1 MQNSMTYFQ
10 RFRNFVIAL
19 SGAHAETLKLVPS
32 ERPRFESLGWS
43 ILITSGLAAVSMW
56 FALATTLSVNGIA
69 AVPIAL
75 LWGLVIMGID
85 RWLVTSMPIDS
96 TRKFALAAP
105 RVVLALLLGTLI
117 STPLVLRI
125 FQAEINA
132 QIATMQQNNYSA
144 FLKQQQ
150 RSQVAQQ
157 VSTYS
162 NELEYLNNVISS
174 KGAVTPN
181 FSSDPQI
188 VTYTKQLTSLQS
200 QLATWSQAESQ
211 ALKEYSCQK
220 YGGADCPKAGI
231 GPAAKASLS
240 SYNQARAQVSNIQ
253 GEIDQVQ
260 QQIKARDTALTSTTA
275 SAAQI
280 RLQQA
285 VAQKPVVEN
294 EYQTAV
300 QRQNQLQASFYAQNQ
315 ASHGLLTRLEALS
328 ELSDSNMTVAIAR
341 LLLFLL
347 FLVIECLPVTVK
359 LLQQPGH
366 YEEALARAKEAE
378 KCDVEE
384 YYGDGDS
391 SGTDVGYGVPAFAAP
406 APAAGPAAAEPAP
419 VRSEPLEETR
429 RERRERQVAERQA
442 EQAERQAEDERMAA
456 KVSAVW
462 NPTREMPRVLGDP
475 ADDVRTE
482 ELDRSAR
489 TRVGPTAPARA
500 ERYAS
505 AFDFPP
511 SESDPRAAVSA
522 AARPADDGGQ
532 AGEPD
537 WATAS
542 HRSRRADA
550 AELSQQMEHIRA
562 VWTKQDSQ
570 VPETRMD
577 SAHPP
582 DERSAYTSQP
592 GEFPAGSAQAG
603 REQDTSFHDPLT
615 DIDDDDPYAA
625 HSESGTGSM
634 PLNWDDE

>member
-1 MQNSMTYFQ
+1 VQNSMTYFQ

-69 AVPIAL
+69 AVPISL

-96 TRKFALAAP
+96 NRKFALAAP

-125 FQAEINA
+125 FQTEINA
-132 QIATMQQNNYSA
+132 QIATMQQSNYSA

-150 RSQVAQQ
+150 GSQVAQQ

-162 NELEYLNNVISS
+162 NELQYLDKVISS

-181 FSSDPQI
+181 TSSDPQI
-188 VTYTKQLTSLQS
+188 VTYNKQLTSLQS
-200 QLATWSQAESQ
+200 QLATWSQTESQ

-231 GPAAKASLS
+231 GPVAKASLA
-240 SYNQARAQVSNIQ
+240 SYNQAKGQVSKIQ
-253 GEIDQVQ
+253 GEINQVQ
-260 QQIKARDTALTSTTA
+260 QEIKARDTVLTSTTA
-275 SAAQI
+275 AAAQI

-285 VAQKPVVEN
+285 VAQQPVVEN

-359 LLQQPGH
+359 LLQRSGH

-378 KCDVEE
+378 KRDVEE
-384 YYGDGDS
+384 YYRDGDS
-391 SGTDVGYGVPAFAAP
+391 SGMGVGYGVPAFAPP
-406 APAAGPAAAEPAP
+406 APAANPAVAEPAP

-429 RERRERQVAERQA
+429 RERRERQAAERQA
-442 EQAERQAEDERMAA
+442 EEAERQAEDERVAA
-456 KVSAVW
+456 EVSSVW
-462 NPTREMPRVLGDP
+462 NPTREMPRVVGDP

-489 TRVGPTAPARA
+489 TGA
-500 ERYAS
+500 EQQAFTQAEHYAS
-505 AFDFPP
+505 PFDFPP
-511 SESDPRAAVSA
+511 SESDPRAAASA
-522 AARPADDGGQ
+522 AARSADDWGQ
-532 AGEPD
+532 ASEPD
-537 WATAS
+537 WASPSGRT
-542 HRSRRADA
+542 RRDDA
-550 AELSQQMEHIRA
+550 AEWSRQMEHIGA

-577 SAHPP
+577 SAYPA
-582 DERSAYTSQP
+582 DERSGHTSQP
-592 GEFPAGSAQAG
+592 EASQADNAQAR
-603 REQDTSFHDPLT
+603 REQDTSFYDSLT
-615 DIDDDDPYAA
+615 DIDDDDRYSA
-625 HSESGTGSM
+625 HGESGAGGM

>member
-1 MQNSMTYFQ
+1 MIYFQ

-19 SGAHAETLKLVPS
+19 SGAHAETLNLVPS
-32 ERPRFESLGWS
+32 ERSRFESLGWS
-43 ILITSGLAAVSMW
+43 ILITSGLATVSMW
-56 FALATTLSVNGIA
+56 FALATTLSVNGIV
-69 AVPIAL
+69 AVPISL
-75 LWGLVIMGID
+75 LWGFVIMGID

-96 TRKFALAAP
+96 NRKFALAAP

-125 FQAEINA
+125 FQTEINA

-150 RSQVAQQ
+150 GSQVAQQ

-162 NELEYLNNVISS
+162 NELQYLNKVISS

-181 FSSDPQI
+181 TSSDPQI
-188 VTYTKQLTSLQS
+188 VTYNKQLTSLQS
-200 QLATWSQAESQ
+200 QLATWSQTETQ

-231 GPAAKASLS
+231 GPAAKASLA
-240 SYNQARAQVSNIQ
+240 SYNQAKGQVSNLQ
-253 GEIDQVQ
+253 GEINQVE
-260 QQIKARDTALTSTTA
+260 QQIRARDATLTSTTA

-285 VAQKPVVEN
+285 VAQQPVVEN

-328 ELSDSNMTVAIAR
+328 ELSDSNVTVAVAR

-359 LLQQPGH
+359 LLQRPGH

-378 KCDVEE
+378 KRDVEE
-384 YYGDGDS
+384 YYGDGDG
-391 SGTDVGYGVPAFAAP
+391 SGMGVGYGVPAFAPP
-406 APAAGPAAAEPAP
+406 APAADPGVAAPAP
-419 VRSEPLEETR
+419 VRSEPVEETR
-429 RERRERQVAERQA
+429 RERRERQAAERQA
-442 EQAERQAEDERMAA
+442 EQAERQAENERVAA
-456 KVSAVW
+456 KVSSVW
-462 NPTREMPRVLGDP
+462 NPTKEMPRVVGDP

-482 ELDRSAR
+482 ELG
-489 TRVGPTAPARA
+489 TRVEQSAPTQA
-500 ERYAS
+500 EHYAS

-511 SESDPRAAVSA
+511 SESDPRAAAST
-522 AARPADDGGQ
+522 AARPADD
-532 AGEPD
+532 
-537 WATAS
+537 
-542 HRSRRADA
+542 RRDDA
-550 AELSQQMEHIRA
+550 VEWSQQMEHISA
-562 VWTKQDSQ
+562 VWAKQDSQ

-577 SAHPP
+577 TAYPA
-582 DERSAYTSQP
+582 DERSGHTSQP
-592 GEFPAGSAQAG
+592 GSSRAANTQAR
-603 REQDTSFHDPLT
+603 READTLFHDSLT
-615 DIDDDDPYAA
+615 DIDDDDPYSAD
-625 HSESGTGSM
+625 SESGAGGM

>member
-1 MQNSMTYFQ
+1 MIFFQ

-19 SGAHAETLKLVPS
+19 SGAHTETLKLVPS

-56 FALATTLSVNGIA
+56 FALATTLSVNGIV

-96 TRKFALAAP
+96 NRKFALAAP

-125 FQAEINA
+125 FQTEINA
-132 QIATMQQNNYSA
+132 QIATMQQNSYSA

-150 RSQVAQQ
+150 GSQVAQQ

-162 NELEYLNNVISS
+162 NELQYLNKVISS

-181 FSSDPQI
+181 TSSDPQI
-188 VTYTKQLTSLQS
+188 VTYNKQLTSLQS
-200 QLATWSQAESQ
+200 QLATWSQTESQ

-231 GPAAKASLS
+231 GPAAKASLA
-240 SYNQARAQVSNIQ
+240 SYNQAMGQVSKIQ
-253 GEIDQVQ
+253 GEINQVQ
-260 QQIKARDTALTSTTA
+260 QQIQARDTALTSTTA

-285 VAQKPVVEN
+285 VAQQPVVEN

-328 ELSDSNMTVAIAR
+328 ELSDSNVTAAIAR

-359 LLQQPGH
+359 LLQRPGH

-378 KCDVEE
+378 KRDVED
-384 YYGDGDS
+384 YYGDGGSSS
-391 SGTDVGYGVPAFAAP
+391 SGMGVDYGVPAFAPP
-406 APAAGPAAAEPAP
+406 APAADRAVAGPAP

-429 RERRERQVAERQA
+429 RERRERQAAERQA
-442 EQAERQAEDERMAA
+442 EQAERQAEDERAAA
-456 KVSAVW
+456 KVSSVW
-462 NPTREMPRVLGDP
+462 NPTREMPRVVGDP

-489 TRVGPTAPARA
+489 TRVEQPAPTQA
-500 ERYAS
+500 EHYAS

-511 SESDPRAAVSA
+511 SESDPRAAASA
-522 AARPADDGGQ
+522 AARSANDWGQ
-532 AGEPD
+532 ASEPD
-537 WATAS
+537 WASPSDRT
-542 HRSRRADA
+542 RRDDA
-550 AELSQQMEHIRA
+550 AEWSQQMEHIGA

-577 SAHPP
+577 SAYPA
-582 DERSAYTSQP
+582 DERSGHTSQP
-592 GEFPAGSAQAG
+592 GASRAGNAQAR
-603 REQDTSFHDPLT
+603 REQDTSFHESLT
-615 DIDDDDPYAA
+615 DIDDDDPYSA
-625 HSESGTGSM
+625 HSESGGGM